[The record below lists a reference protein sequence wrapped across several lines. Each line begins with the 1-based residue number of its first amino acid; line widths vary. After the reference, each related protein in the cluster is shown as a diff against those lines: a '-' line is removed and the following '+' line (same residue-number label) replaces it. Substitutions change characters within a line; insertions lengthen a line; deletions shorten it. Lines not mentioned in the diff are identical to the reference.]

1 MVSKLPIICKVS
13 HFGDNLA
20 REEKNIELKIRSGWI
35 YERYRPSAWYYE
47 FVMIFQRISSI
58 GISNV
63 CAHQI
68 CM

>member
-1 MVSKLPIICKVS
+1 MRQVS

-47 FVMIFQRISSI
+47 FVMIFQVRVELI
-58 GISNV
+58 G
-63 CAHQI
+63 HL
-68 CM
+68 